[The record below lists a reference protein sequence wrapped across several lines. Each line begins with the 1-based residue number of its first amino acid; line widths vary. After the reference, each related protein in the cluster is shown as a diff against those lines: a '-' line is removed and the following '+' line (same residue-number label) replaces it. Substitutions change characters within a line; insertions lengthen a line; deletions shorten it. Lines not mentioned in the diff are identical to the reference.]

1 MPDSSSPVSSPR
13 NALNV
18 DAAMREQRAS
28 NLGPWTVI
36 CDFDGTIA
44 DVDVTD
50 ELLARFALPE
60 WEDIEADWKAG
71 LISSRECMERQV
83 KLLRFTRP
91 ELEKF
96 LETVTIDA
104 GFREFI
110 AECRWR
116 QLPVRVVSDG
126 IEEVIRSILRRHNL
140 GQLSVT
146 ANQLV
151 ATGGST
157 YELRFPNADANCSAA
172 SGTCKCARAMKEP
185 RESRVLLIG
194 DGRSDFCL
202 AGAADFVFSKSKLTT
217 HCEQNGIAHRSFN
230 NFADIH
236 YLLSELLD
244 HPHHHMHRKPLS
256 WSLDR

>member
-1 MPDSSSPVSSPR
+1 MPDSSSPVFSPR
-13 NALNV
+13 NALK
-18 DAAMREQRAS
+18 AEASMREDQAS
-28 NLGPWTVI
+28 KVGPWTVI

-50 ELLARFALPE
+50 ELLARFALPAWTE
-60 WEDIEADWKAG
+60 IEADWKAG
-71 LISSRECMERQV
+71 LITSRDCMERQV

-91 ELEKF
+91 ELERF
-96 LETVTIDA
+96 LEGISIDA
-104 GFREFI
+104 GFRDFI

-140 GQLSVT
+140 GQLPVT

-157 YELRFPNADANCSAA
+157 YELRFPNANAQCTAA
-172 SGTCKCARAMKEP
+172 SGTCKCARAMQEP
-185 RESRVLLIG
+185 RSSRVLLIG

-202 AGAADFVFSKSKLTT
+202 ASAADFVFSKSKLTQ
-217 HCEQNGIAHRSFN
+217 HCEEQGIAHRSFDR
-230 NFADIH
+230 FADIH

-256 WSLDR
+256 WSLER